1 MGERRCAPKGRAP
14 RCGRCANGKHGF
26 SGSYFTAHVAL
37 YAPSRNELPGFS
49 SNIAAA
55 RVADSFKL
63 APTGVL
69 LKKAGVYSAKRN
81 TATEIG
87 KFLSKQKL
95 CSPSETVRIMKVS
108 PSWPHEPYPRASIKR
123 DERAD
128 AGPYRDILLVTSFSI
143 PLRTTSATSAT
154 AAHRTVPS
162 TIL

>member
-1 MGERRCAPKGRAP
+1 MGRA
-14 RCGRCANGKHGF
+14 HGA
-26 SGSYFTAHVAL
+26 SRGLAHRSFT
-37 YAPSRNELPGFS
+37 NELPDFS
-49 SNIAAA
+49 SSIATA
-55 RVADSFKL
+55 RVAPHFRL
-63 APTGVL
+63 TPTGVL
-69 LKKAGVYSAKRN
+69 LKKVGVYSAKRN

-95 CSPSETVRIMKVS
+95 CSPSETACIMKVS
-108 PSWPHEPYPRASIKR
+108 PSWPHEPYPRAPIKR

-154 AAHRTVPS
+154 AAHKMVPS